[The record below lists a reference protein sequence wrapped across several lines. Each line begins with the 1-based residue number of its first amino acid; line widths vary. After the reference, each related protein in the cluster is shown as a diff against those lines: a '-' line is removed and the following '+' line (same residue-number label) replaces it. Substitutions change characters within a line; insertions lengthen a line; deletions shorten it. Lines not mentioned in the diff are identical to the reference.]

1 MMHSEAV
8 GAARPPPAPSTA
20 GGAPAIGTDYEY
32 GTAPIPPRITCHSIG
47 CLGGIFDSTIP
58 CNSVYNL
65 NHYLCLYINT
75 RHISNFKHFCFKI
88 DMFFCTSFLVYSEA
102 FKLCVI
108 LSKFAMYIDIK
119 IEISGMS
126 IDMQK

>member
-1 MMHSEAV
+1 MFLH
-8 GAARPPPAPSTA
+8 PSF
-20 GGAPAIGTDYEY
+20 
-32 GTAPIPPRITCHSIG
+32 H
-47 CLGGIFDSTIP
+47 
-58 CNSVYNL
+58 VY
-65 NHYLCLYINT
+65 
-75 RHISNFKHFCFKI
+75 F
-88 DMFFCTSFLVYSEA
+88 EA

>member
-1 MMHSEAV
+1 M
-8 GAARPPPAPSTA
+8 
-20 GGAPAIGTDYEY
+20 
-32 GTAPIPPRITCHSIG
+32 
-47 CLGGIFDSTIP
+47 
-58 CNSVYNL
+58 YNL
-65 NHYLCLYINT
+65 KHYLCLSINAH
-75 RHISNFKHFCFKI
+75 HISNLKHFCFKI
-88 DMFFCTSFLVYSEA
+88 DMFLHPSFCVYFEA

>member
-1 MMHSEAV
+1 M
-8 GAARPPPAPSTA
+8 
-20 GGAPAIGTDYEY
+20 GTDYEC
-32 GTAPIPPRITCHSIG
+32 RLHLLS
-47 CLGGIFDSTIP
+47 LGGIFDSTIP

-65 NHYLCLYINT
+65 KRYLCLSINT
-75 RHISNFKHFCFKI
+75 RHISNFKHLCFKI
-88 DMFFCTSFLVYSEA
+88 DMFSRSYFHVYFEA

-108 LSKFAMYIDIK
+108 LSKFSMYIDIK